1 MPFYRAWLSIRRL
14 EVPTIAA
21 VNGAAIGA
29 GLCLALA
36 CDIRYAAAGA
46 KLGLPF
52 NKLGMHAG
60 MAGTWLLPN
69 VVGPAHARDL
79 LLTGRVV
86 EADEALRLGLVS
98 RVVERD
104 GFLDEVLGHGRRHR
118 RHRAD
123 REPAHQDRARR
134 RRPRR
139 LRVRPAVGGARPA
152 DDAGDRRPAGGDR
165 RRRARSGA
173 PQFRRPLSRSASG
186 RQKRPRSLR
195 RLPSPADV
203 EEPWGPSAAHARSR
217 GRRRS
222 TGRRPRLW
230 TGLWR
235 RCARGRSQRWSSGPR
250 WGEACGRHARRGRR
264 TVRVTSAYGATRGCG
279 GEKVERPVGV
289 RRGPGTGRHAAPD
302 RLPHGAPA
310 RGEPPDRGLPQRR
323 AHDPAAARRRGTP
336 PRRGRHAHR
345 AAPASARARPR

>member
-1 MPFYRAWLSIRRL
+1 MPETPRDALPDALPNLAHLRLERPSEGVVLLTLDNPDMRNAMSDEMTSSWVAAIDAVAADPSVRAVVVTGEGSAFCSGGNTSWIASEPDASVDQLRSRMMPFYRAWLSIRRL

-104 GFLDEVLGHGRRHR
+104 GFLDEVLETAAGIAATAPIASRLTKIALADGGH
-118 RHRAD
+118 AD
-123 REPAHQDRARR
+123 FESALQWEALAQPMTLAT
-134 RRPRR
+134 
-139 LRVRPAVGGARPA
+139 A
-152 DDAGDRRPAGGDR
+152 DLQEGI
-165 RRRARSGA
+165 
-173 PQFRRPLSRSASG
+173 
-186 RQKRPRSLR
+186 
-195 RLPSPADV
+195 
-203 EEPWGPSAAHARSR
+203 
-217 GRRRS
+217 
-222 TGRRPRLW
+222 
-230 TGLWR
+230 
-235 RCARGRSQRWSSGPR
+235 
-250 WGEACGRHARRGRR
+250 
-264 TVRVTSAYGATRGCG
+264 
-279 GEKVERPVGV
+279 
-289 RRGPGTGRHAAPD
+289 
-302 RLPHGAPA
+302 
-310 RGEPPDRGLPQRR
+310 
-323 AHDPAAARRRGTP
+323 AAAREKRAP
-336 PRRGRHAHR
+336 EFRGR
-345 AAPASARARPR
+345 